1 MAAGSSTKV
10 RLLHHARRLFWSRGY
25 SNVSLRQIAGAAG
38 VDVALISR
46 HFGGKLGLFEA
57 TLERAFRYSGLP
69 QTDTDALVDA
79 IVRIFVEAP
88 RDSDDPS
95 IVRMILMNAHD
106 PEVGGMVRA
115 RHRDILQS
123 YLDQMIG
130 DKERA
135 ALFMAVLLGISVAEK
150 SLRLDGIASPETSA
164 YESQLR
170 YLMDAALAYK
180 A

>member
-1 MAAGSSTKV
+1 M
-10 RLLHHARRLFWSRGY
+10 HHARRLFWSRGY

-57 TLERAFRYSGLP
+57 TLERAFMFSGLP
-69 QTDTDALVDA
+69 QTDTEALVDA
-79 IVRIFVEAP
+79 VVRIYTEAP

-95 IVRMILMNAHD
+95 VARMILMNAHD
-106 PEVGGMVRA
+106 PEVGGMVRD
-115 RHRDILQS
+115 RHRDILQT
-123 YLDQMIG
+123 YLEQMIG

-150 SLRLDGIASPETSA
+150 SLRLDGIAGPDTSA
-164 YESQLR
+164 YEGQLR
-170 YLMDAALAYK
+170 YLMAAALAYK
-180 A
+180 V